1 MIKSWVPN
9 FYFID
14 HTSTKVFFLNYQ
26 FSIDVNC
33 VQILGKEIE
42 DIKVLPGGGF
52 LVETDE
58 GTSESGP
65 GELGWPG

>member
-1 MIKSWVPN
+1 MGSKFLFHRPHFHQS
-9 FYFID
+9 
-14 HTSTKVFFLNYQ
+14 FFLNYQ